1 MVKPTYIII
10 LELFLNITLC
20 RKTPMELDLELLIF
34 MLFLIQFPTTMKHAN
49 MATIF
54 TILRI

>member
-1 MVKPTYIII
+1 MAKPTYIII
-10 LELFLNITLC
+10 LELLLNITLG
-20 RKTPMELDLELLIF
+20 RETSMELDLELLIF

-49 MATIF
+49 MAMIF